1 MTACSSKIKDQILVL
16 EPVPEELPRHWH
28 KLLAD
33 RVYLSNESWLLG
45 KVSSAPLVFH
55 AVSLP
60 MKRSGFDVS
69 DIDAVIHRQRI
80 VYDEFFFPPPA
91 FTYSFVG
98 RGELVQDARYNLAL
112 LELK

>member
-80 VYDEFFFPPPA
+80 VYDEFFFPPSIYI
-91 FTYSFVG
+91 FLCWK
-98 RGELVQDARYNLAL
+98 RGASSGCQV
-112 LELK
+112 